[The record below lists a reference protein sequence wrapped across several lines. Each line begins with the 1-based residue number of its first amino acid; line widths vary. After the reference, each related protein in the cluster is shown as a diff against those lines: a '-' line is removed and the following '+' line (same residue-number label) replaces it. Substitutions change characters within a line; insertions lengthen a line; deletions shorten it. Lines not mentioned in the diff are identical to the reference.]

1 MTNILIIGAG
11 GFIGSN
17 LTRSLINKN
26 DNISVIIRDSSDEW
40 RLKDLEYSYKKY
52 FADLTNSRKLHD
64 GIFNLQPDV
73 IVNCATYGVYPKQ
86 KDPEKIFQNNVVG
99 TKNLIQVIQDY
110 NKVKKI
116 INIGSYLEILDKN
129 KINTQS
135 WENYANAKSKQTE
148 LIHEFGN
155 KSGIPIST
163 LRLFNPYGK
172 FESPG
177 RLVCDIMIALI
188 KKQKLEIFSKS
199 AKHNF
204 YHINDVTD
212 TIQNLI
218 INSKTDNKIF
228 NLKASDETSV
238 ESVVDTASKIA
249 DTELDV
255 VWKDEDQR
263 EIQGKYIDNKD
274 EILDPKISLVVG
286 LNETFTWFKKNI
298 DLYKKFGV

>member
-26 DNISVIIRDSSDEW
+26 DNVSIIIKDSSDEW
-40 RLKDLEYSYKKY
+40 RLKDLEHSYKKY
-52 FADLTNSRKLHD
+52 FADLTNSRKLYD
-64 GIFNLQPDV
+64 GIFNLQPDI

-86 KDPEKIFQNNVVG
+86 KDPEKIFQNNVIG
-99 TKNLIQVIQDY
+99 TENLIDVIQDY

-129 KINTQS
+129 KIKTQS

-155 KSGIPIST
+155 KSGVPIST

-177 RLVCDIMIALI
+177 RLVCDVMIALI
-188 KKQKLEIFSKS
+188 KKKKLEIFSKS

-228 NLKASDETSV
+228 NLKTSDEISV
-238 ESVVDTASKIA
+238 ESVVNTASRIA
-249 DTELDV
+249 DTELDI

-263 EIQGKYIDNKD
+263 ETQGGYIDSKD
-274 EILDPKISLVVG
+274 EILNPKISLEDG
-286 LNETFTWFKKNI
+286 LNETFTWFEKNI
-298 DLYKKFGV
+298 DLYRKYGV